1 MLSEQQFYE
10 IYTIYSEIID
20 NARERIIT
28 YKKQHKIALIPEQE
42 KFIED
47 LEYLK
52 DLFHKQYHWMLLIDN
67 KQGEVFAERKRML
80 EIISKLT
87 IENEN
92 LKQSIK

>member
-1 MLSEQQFYE
+1 M
-10 IYTIYSEIID
+10 
-20 NARERIIT
+20 
-28 YKKQHKIALIPEQE
+28 IPEQE

-87 IENEN
+87 IENN
-92 LKQSIK
+92 QLKTNIK